1 VKIRQKEIKQTALT
15 NNCPECFSNEG
26 LLLTF
31 YQKHIENAWYK
42 KATGEITDSIK
53 CQNCN
58 TDIYPVR
65 WTDDIERVREFYLK
79 SVETPARYFKLTRL
93 AIITL
98 LAIALV
104 SIAVYI
110 LLINNLSY

>member
-1 VKIRQKEIKQTALT
+1 VKIRQKEIKQTTLT

-31 YQKHIENAWYK
+31 YQKHIESPWYK
-42 KATGEITDSIK
+42 KATGEITDSIR

-79 SVETPARYFKLTRL
+79 SIDTPARYFKLTRL
-93 AIITL
+93 AVLTL
-98 LAIALV
+98 LAIALAA
-104 SIAVYI
+104 IIVYV
-110 LLINNLSY
+110 LVNNTI